1 MRYASLANS
10 LFQAFREWRA
20 VWSKKEREKIKAR
33 EGERWEREPQCP
45 STFHRFYL
53 LRTAIHYLNAWN
65 RLEVKKLRTAPHY
78 LNAWNR
84 LLFQQPILQSTERL
98 SDVCLEIRQEEP
110 VSYTCC
116 VDLCIQTVFP
126 TLTLSF
132 SPGRGGGMSMA
143 FTEMCCWTGYG
154 FRPLCLKQSIQ
165 FRTSLS

>member
-1 MRYASLANS
+1 MR
-10 LFQAFREWRA
+10 
-20 VWSKKEREKIKAR
+20 SKKEREKIKAR

-53 LRTAIHYLNAWN
+53 LRTALHYLNAWN

-84 LLFQQPILQSTERL
+84 LLLQQPILQSTERL

-116 VDLCIQTVFP
+116 VDLYIQTVFP
-126 TLTLSF
+126 TFTLSF
-132 SPGRGGGMSMA
+132 SPGKGGGK
-143 FTEMCCWTGYG
+143 CLW
-154 FRPLCLKQSIQ
+154 PLRKCAAGQGMVFVLSVLNRVYNFVRVCPKHGEGIQ